1 MTSAARGRSAH
12 RGGGQ
17 RARRFPISARPRF
30 GLRCRTLQPGIPHR
44 YWVADVRRRMS
55 NVECRTPNAECRT
68 SNAEHEAPDAFE
80 CRVRQRSTPPMQHG
94 RTPPFRRTD
103 RFAAGAAHPCDV
115 RFSPR
120 HPRGNRLY
128 TLLRA
133 ALIQR

>member
-1 MTSAARGRSAH
+1 M
-12 RGGGQ
+12 
-17 RARRFPISARPRF
+17 
-30 GLRCRTLQPGIPHR
+30 QPGIPHR
-44 YWVADVRRRMS
+44 YWIADVRRRTS
-55 NVECRTPNAECRT
+55 NVERRTSNVERRTPNAECRM
-68 SNAEHEAPDAFE
+68 SNVEHEAPDAFE

>member
-1 MTSAARGRSAH
+1 M
-12 RGGGQ
+12 
-17 RARRFPISARPRF
+17 P
-30 GLRCRTLQPGIPHR
+30 
-44 YWVADVRRRMS
+44 
-55 NVECRTPNAECRT
+55 NVECRM

-80 CRVRQRSTPPMQHG
+80 CRVRLRSTPPMQHG

>member
-1 MTSAARGRSAH
+1 MSNVE
-12 RGGGQ
+12 
-17 RARRFPISARPRF
+17 
-30 GLRCRTLQPGIPHR
+30 C
-44 YWVADVRRRMS
+44 RMS
-55 NVECRTPNAECRT
+55 NVECRMSNVERRTPNAECRT

>member
-1 MTSAARGRSAH
+1 MSDVERRTSN
-12 RGGGQ
+12 
-17 RARRFPISARPRF
+17 
-30 GLRCRTLQPGIPHR
+30 
-44 YWVADVRRRMS
+44 VERRMS
-55 NVECRTPNAECRT
+55 NAERRTPNAECRM
-68 SNAEHEAPDAFE
+68 SNVEHEAPDAFE

-133 ALIQR
+133 APIQR

>member
-1 MTSAARGRSAH
+1 MS
-12 RGGGQ
+12 
-17 RARRFPISARPRF
+17 
-30 GLRCRTLQPGIPHR
+30 
-44 YWVADVRRRMS
+44 DVECRMS
-55 NVECRTPNAECRT
+55 NVERRTSNAERRTPNAECRM
-68 SNAEHEAPDAFE
+68 SNVEHEAPDAFE

-133 ALIQR
+133 APIQR

>member
-1 MTSAARGRSAH
+1 MS
-12 RGGGQ
+12 
-17 RARRFPISARPRF
+17 
-30 GLRCRTLQPGIPHR
+30 
-44 YWVADVRRRMS
+44 DVECRMS
-55 NVECRTPNAECRT
+55 NVECRMSNVECRMSNVECRMSNAERRTPNAERRT

>member
-1 MTSAARGRSAH
+1 MS
-12 RGGGQ
+12 
-17 RARRFPISARPRF
+17 
-30 GLRCRTLQPGIPHR
+30 
-44 YWVADVRRRMS
+44 DVECRMS
-55 NVECRTPNAECRT
+55 NVECRMSNVECRMSNAERRTPNAECRT

>member
-1 MTSAARGRSAH
+1 MS
-12 RGGGQ
+12 
-17 RARRFPISARPRF
+17 
-30 GLRCRTLQPGIPHR
+30 
-44 YWVADVRRRMS
+44 DVECRMS
-55 NVECRTPNAECRT
+55 NVECRMSNVERRTPNAECRT

-103 RFAAGAAHPCDV
+103 RFAAGVAHPCDV

>member
-1 MTSAARGRSAH
+1 MS
-12 RGGGQ
+12 
-17 RARRFPISARPRF
+17 
-30 GLRCRTLQPGIPHR
+30 
-44 YWVADVRRRMS
+44 DVECRMS
-55 NVECRTPNAECRT
+55 NVECRMSNVERRTPNAECRT

>member
-1 MTSAARGRSAH
+1 MSDVE
-12 RGGGQ
+12 
-17 RARRFPISARPRF
+17 
-30 GLRCRTLQPGIPHR
+30 CRMSNVECR
-44 YWVADVRRRMS
+44 MSNVERRMS
-55 NVECRTPNAECRT
+55 NVERRTPNAECRT

>member
-1 MTSAARGRSAH
+1 MS
-12 RGGGQ
+12 
-17 RARRFPISARPRF
+17 
-30 GLRCRTLQPGIPHR
+30 
-44 YWVADVRRRMS
+44 DVECRMS
-55 NVECRTPNAECRT
+55 NVECRMSNVECRMSNVERRTPNAECRT

>member
-1 MTSAARGRSAH
+1 MSDVERRTSNAER
-12 RGGGQ
+12 
-17 RARRFPISARPRF
+17 
-30 GLRCRTLQPGIPHR
+30 
-44 YWVADVRRRMS
+44 
-55 NVECRTPNAECRT
+55 RTPNAECRM
-68 SNAEHEAPDAFE
+68 SNVEHEAPDAFE

-120 HPRGNRLY
+120 HPRGNRLC

-133 ALIQR
+133 APIQR